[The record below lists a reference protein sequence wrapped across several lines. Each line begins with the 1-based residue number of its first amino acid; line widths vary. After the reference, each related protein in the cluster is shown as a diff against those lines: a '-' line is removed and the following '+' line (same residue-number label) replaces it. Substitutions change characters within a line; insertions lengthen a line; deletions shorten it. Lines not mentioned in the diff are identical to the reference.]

1 MEKSFGQRF
10 SEKRRERGLTQE
22 QVAEKLSVSAQAVS
36 KWENDISMPDIS
48 LLSDIAKLFDTTIDA
63 LLNDEERKPEAS
75 YIPPEKRKDINDML
89 LKIVVNSQKG
99 DKVRVNL
106 PMSIIV
112 ACVGTDGN
120 FVFAEGNPALKG
132 IDFKKIISL
141 VEQGAL
147 GKLVEVESAE
157 GDIVEIY
164 VE

>member
-1 MEKSFGQRF
+1 
-10 SEKRRERGLTQE
+10 
-22 QVAEKLSVSAQAVS
+22 
-36 KWENDISMPDIS
+36 
-48 LLSDIAKLFDTTIDA
+48 
-63 LLNDEERKPEAS
+63 
-75 YIPPEKRKDINDML
+75 
-89 LKIVVNSQKG
+89 
-99 DKVRVNL
+99 
-106 PMSIIV
+106 MSIIV
-112 ACVGTDGN
+112 ACVGADGN